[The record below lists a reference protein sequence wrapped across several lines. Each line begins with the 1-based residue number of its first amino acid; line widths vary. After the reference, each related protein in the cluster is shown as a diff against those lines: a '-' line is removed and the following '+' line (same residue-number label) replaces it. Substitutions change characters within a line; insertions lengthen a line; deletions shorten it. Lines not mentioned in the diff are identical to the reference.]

1 MLVEVVAAAAAAVVV
16 VVVAVDEVVV
26 AVVVVEEVVKI
37 VVVVEVV
44 VVVLVAVVVAHGS
57 WSLVSVLGV
66 RLLSALQLHLLGAEH
81 DSNCV
86 RVRATPVP
94 HPVLT
99 VVQVE
104 G

>member
-1 MLVEVVAAAAAAVVV
+1 MLVEVVAAAAAAAVVV

-44 VVVLVAVVVAHGS
+44 VVVVAHGS
-57 WSLVSVLGV
+57 WSSVLVLGV

>member
-44 VVVLVAVVVAHGS
+44 VVVVAHGS
-57 WSLVSVLGV
+57 WSSVLVLGV

>member
-37 VVVVEVV
+37 VVVVGVV
-44 VVVLVAVVVAHGS
+44 VVVVAHGS
-57 WSLVSVLGV
+57 WSSVSVLGV

>member
-1 MLVEVVAAAAAAVVV
+1 MLVEVVAAAAAAAVAV

-44 VVVLVAVVVAHGS
+44 VVVVAHGS
-57 WSLVSVLGV
+57 WSSVLVLGV